1 MVSAVDESARLAP
14 SRADDFFGHP
24 RGLACLIAVEGFWAF
39 GYFGLQA
46 VLTLYMTHQLLTP
59 GHVEHVLG
67 FAAYRHM
74 LEGGGP
80 PLSALEIASQTYGLL
95 TSASY
100 ALPLLGAL
108 VADRWL
114 GQRRT
119 MILGLVVL
127 AAAMATLVTEQGF
140 LIACGLIVLGTG
152 LLKCN
157 LMVQIG
163 RLYAPDDPRRTS
175 AFAYY
180 LICAN
185 IGSFSS
191 PLIAGTLAEKV
202 SYRAGLIALAVG
214 MALALVAYLAGHAH
228 IPKDPLRIARSGA
241 AKPPPLHRRD
251 LTVALVLVAALVPE
265 VLYFGAYNQAF
276 DIFPVWA
283 ADHVQRHLFGLEM
296 PVTWFSTLD
305 GLLTIAGAMGAIR
318 LWDWQT
324 RRGQPMG
331 DMSRMAVGSA
341 LGAIGFGILA
351 LAAAAAGSGKA
362 PLWTGVAFFLFVDL
376 AIPWIDTVT
385 MALVSRAAPV
395 SINATMMGVY
405 GLSIAAGY
413 FATGQLGRLYAHL
426 SPAAFWGVHAGL
438 GLASLV
444 FVALAGPYIA
454 RALAT
459 PRLKAPDAAFQAI
472 EGREAEA

>member
-1 MVSAVDESARLAP
+1 MVSAVDEITNPERP
-14 SRADDFFGHP
+14 RAHDFFGHP
-24 RGLACLIAVEGFWAF
+24 RGLAYLIAVEGFWAF

-46 VLTLYMTHQLLTP
+46 FLTLYMTRQLLTP
-59 GHVEHVLG
+59 GHVEHIWG
-67 FAAYRHM
+67 FGAYSRM
-74 LEGGGP
+74 LQGGGP

-95 TSASY
+95 TSVAY
-100 ALPLLGAL
+100 ALPLLGAF

-127 AAAMATLVTEQGF
+127 CAAMATLVTEQGF
-140 LIACGLIVLGTG
+140 LIAGGLIVLGTG

-175 AFAYY
+175 AFGYY

-185 IGSFSS
+185 IGSLSA

-202 SYRAGLIALAVG
+202 SYQAGLTALAVG
-214 MALALVAYLAGHAH
+214 MTLALVAYLAGHAH
-228 IPKDPLRIARSGA
+228 IPRDPARISRSGA

-251 LTVALVLVAALVPE
+251 LTIALVLIAALVPE

-276 DIFPVWA
+276 NVFPVWA
-283 ADHVQRHLFGLEM
+283 ADHVRRHIFGLEM

-305 GLLTIAGAMGAIR
+305 GILTIVGAMAAIR
-318 LWDWQT
+318 LWDWRT
-324 RRGQPMG
+324 RRGRPMG
-331 DMSRMAVGSA
+331 DMSKMAVGAA
-341 LGAIGFGILA
+341 LGVIGFGILA
-351 LAAAAAGSGKA
+351 LAAAGSPQA
-362 PLWTGVAFFLFVDL
+362 PLWAGVGFFLFVDL
-376 AIPWIDTVT
+376 AIPWVDTVT

-395 SINATMMGVY
+395 AINGTMMGIY

-413 FATGQLGRLYAHL
+413 FVTGQLGRAYAHL
-426 SPAAFWGVHAGL
+426 SPAAFWSVHAGL
-438 GLASLV
+438 DVACLAFL
-444 FVALAGPYIA
+444 ALAGPPIA

-459 PRLKAPDAAFQAI
+459 PR
-472 EGREAEA
+472 AEALAAAAAG